1 MTHSQRPASSYTTAV
16 TIEDFRRNLAAVR
29 ARIAAAADRVGRDA
43 SEIRLLPVSKTV
55 PEDRIRT
62 ACAAGITQM
71 GENKVQEAKRKAAAL
86 ADLDIRWSVIG
97 HLQTN
102 KAKDVVAFADEFQA
116 LDSLRVAEALDR
128 RLQPTGRGLDVFV
141 QVNSSGEASKFG
153 VEPDGVMGILRRLP
167 SYSCLRVVG
176 LMTLAARTDDEAR
189 IRECFRIMRSWR
201 EAALQEDLLSDGQLS
216 MGMSGDFELA
226 IEGGST
232 CVRVGQAI
240 FGARS
245 TPDSAYWPERSSR

>member
-102 KAKDVVAFADEFQA
+102 KAKDVVAFADEF
-116 LDSLRVAEALDR
+116 LDR
-128 RLQPTGRGLDVFV
+128 RLQPTRRGLDVFV

-189 IRECFRIMRSWR
+189 IRECFRIMRSLR

-216 MGMSGDFELA
+216 MGMSEDFELA

-232 CVRVGQAI
+232 GVRVGQAI